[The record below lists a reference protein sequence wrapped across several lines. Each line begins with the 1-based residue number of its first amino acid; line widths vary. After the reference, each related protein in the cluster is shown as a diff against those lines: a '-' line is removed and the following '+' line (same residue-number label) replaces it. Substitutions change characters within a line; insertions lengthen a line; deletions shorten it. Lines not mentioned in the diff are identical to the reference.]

1 MQKGYLDYG
10 YDQSRDA
17 IFNFDDNGR
26 LIVDSPL
33 NNNNY
38 FKAAGYPLNFVGFK
52 NDPNAINISS
62 TLENGI
68 AKILQ
73 PGAPGDHFEGNA
85 KNITGVTDCNAID
98 GGNRPNDK
106 NYSIDIDGDS
116 DFLKF
121 GQHDANS
128 CVSGSNTRMAPRV
141 YKIGKRVA
149 IACGHFQAHYVQC
162 GEMRDPPVE
171 NTIRFF
177 DDNTFYDIPI
187 QAQHGRHSLNQRY
200 RVDRQGNPGACGVPD
215 GVPDVASTSG
225 HVVAMTNSD
234 LSLIITKTDI
244 PDTVPT
250 LKLISPEWLD
260 KYTNEVDF
268 PDTAQETRI
277 AINIDQ
283 NVRPLIR
290 KVNITKSLN
299 PPGKILTQ
307 KYDFLDNTFE
317 NYNLVDIEVDSPY
330 HDYFKSIF

>member
-1 MQKGYLDYG
+1 
-10 YDQSRDA
+10 
-17 IFNFDDNGR
+17 
-26 LIVDSPL
+26 
-33 NNNNY
+33 
-38 FKAAGYPLNFVGFK
+38 
-52 NDPNAINISS
+52 
-62 TLENGI
+62 
-68 AKILQ
+68 
-73 PGAPGDHFEGNA
+73 
-85 KNITGVTDCNAID
+85 
-98 GGNRPNDK
+98 GNRPNDK
-106 NYSIDIDGDS
+106 NYSIDIDEDS
-116 DFLKF
+116 DFLRF
-121 GQHDANS
+121 GQHDATS
-128 CVSGSNTRMAPRV
+128 CVSGSNTRMSPRV

-268 PDTAQETRI
+268 PDTAQATRI
-277 AINIDQ
+277 AI
-283 NVRPLIR
+283 
-290 KVNITKSLN
+290 
-299 PPGKILTQ
+299 
-307 KYDFLDNTFE
+307 
-317 NYNLVDIEVDSPY
+317 
-330 HDYFKSIF
+330 SI